1 MSDDNDFEEIFSNI
15 AENEK
20 IENIDIIL
28 NEEKISYA
36 KNYLNIINSLN
47 QLVVHISAM
56 TIDLLNDPTFSLD
69 KEICDM
75 IEQAY
80 VMSEDLT
87 DLIVNNYYSISL
99 EDFEEV
105 NGFFDEENGD
115 EQGDGVFDIFNRSTA
130 KCSFRNGFRR

>member
-115 EQGDGVFDIFNRSTA
+115 EQGDGEY
-130 KCSFRNGFRR
+130 